1 MEKNIIC
8 IICPR
13 GCQLKVTEQNGEIA
27 VSGNA
32 CKRGENYAVAE
43 CTNPLR
49 TVTSI
54 VRVSNRVDTMV
65 SVKTSQPVPKA
76 KIDEVMK
83 LIRETQVVAPVK
95 IGDVIKA
102 DVYGADIIATKNI
115 L

>member
-13 GCQLKVTEQNGEIA
+13 GCQLKAKIEGDEIT
-27 VSGNA
+27 VDGNA
-32 CKRGENYAVAE
+32 CKRGENYAIAE

-54 VRVSNRVDTMV
+54 VRIANRTDTMV
-65 SVKTSQPVPKA
+65 SVKTVGAVPKD
-76 KIDEVMK
+76 KIGDVMNI
-83 LIRETQVVAPVK
+83 IRSTQVEAPVK
-95 IGDVIKA
+95 IGDVIA
-102 DVYGADIIATKNI
+102 ENVYGTNIIATKTI